1 MSAVPLVNG
10 LAIGAVTFGML
21 SVLSRIL
28 EFPMTEAVINRCDGC
43 VNNWKGSFFM
53 GLNGDVP
60 SDPPPLAC

>member
-1 MSAVPLVNG
+1 M
-10 LAIGAVTFGML
+10 GAVTSGML

-43 VNNWKGSFFM
+43 VNNWKGRFFM